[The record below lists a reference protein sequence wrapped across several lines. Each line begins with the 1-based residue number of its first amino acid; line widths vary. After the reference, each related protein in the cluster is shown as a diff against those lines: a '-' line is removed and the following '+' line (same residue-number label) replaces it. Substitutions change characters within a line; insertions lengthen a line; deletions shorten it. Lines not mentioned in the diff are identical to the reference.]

1 MSNILEI
8 KNLTKNFISGILKP
22 QKYIAVD
29 NVSFDLQS
37 GEILALLGSNG
48 SGKSTLMQMLLSTIT
63 PTSGSIKYFGRSLKT
78 HRSEILKNVG
88 FGSSY
93 TKLPPNLFV
102 KENMVIIGKLYG
114 LTEKQALQNSSELLE
129 KLNMSHLFTKKNGVL
144 SAGQSAIVQIV
155 KALMIKPKVVIL
167 DEPLAALDIDRSQQ
181 ARDLIKEYNTEH
193 GLAVIISSHNI
204 AEIEH
209 FVDRAL
215 VMKEG
220 KLIANAAPSELIEK
234 VKDAQVEL
242 RTEQTEKLENL
253 LLENNINWH
262 IAENEYIFKIDKN
275 QVANFL
281 ENLHNDK
288 IKINQICIKRPTVD
302 DYLKIVNKN

>member
-1 MSNILEI
+1 MTNILEV
-8 KNLTKNFISGILKP
+8 KNLTKNFSSGIFKP
-22 QKYIAVD
+22 QKFIAVD
-29 NVSFDLQS
+29 NISFELNH
-37 GEILALLGSNG
+37 GEVLALLGSNG

-63 PTSGSIKYFGRSLKT
+63 PTSGSIKYFGKSLTT
-78 HRSEILKNVG
+78 HRSDILKHVG

-93 TKLPPNLFV
+93 TKLPPNLLV
-102 KENMVIIGKLYG
+102 KENMAIIGKLYG
-114 LTEKQALQNSSELLE
+114 LTEKQALENSYELLAE
-129 KLNMSHLFTKKNGVL
+129 LNMAHLFAKKNGVL
-144 SAGQSAIVQIV
+144 SAGQSALVQIV

-167 DEPLAALDIDRSQQ
+167 DEPLAALDIDRAQQ

-220 KLIANAAPSELIEK
+220 KIIANATPSELIEK

-242 RTEQTEKLENL
+242 RTEQTEKFENL
-253 LLENNINWH
+253 LLEKNINWH
-262 IAENEYIFKIDKN
+262 IGENEYSFKINKN

-288 IKINQICIKRPTVD
+288 IKINQICIKRPTID